1 MKISIK
7 EEQMAIYKSEQFHID
22 IERQDYPDADCKFM
36 ITLWHTPKGLN
47 SRELIAVGLTDN
59 MPKLQST
66 RNKGNVVESVTLP
79 QELKIPDVSEKQYN
93 NLKKEIVEMS
103 QMLKEKEEY
112 IKKLTRTH
120 VKDY

>member
-1 MKISIK
+1 
-7 EEQMAIYKSEQFHID
+7 MAIYKADKFHID
-22 IERQDYPDADCKFM
+22 IEEQDYPDADCKFM